1 MPFKIVQKQMR
12 GFFLIQE
19 VFGLILI
26 DAREQSKYLLT
37 YDKNPS
43 NFISI
48 RTLVKVVIYY
58 VKQ

>member
-1 MPFKIVQKQMR
+1 MPFKIVQKQVR
-12 GFFLIQE
+12 DFFLIQE